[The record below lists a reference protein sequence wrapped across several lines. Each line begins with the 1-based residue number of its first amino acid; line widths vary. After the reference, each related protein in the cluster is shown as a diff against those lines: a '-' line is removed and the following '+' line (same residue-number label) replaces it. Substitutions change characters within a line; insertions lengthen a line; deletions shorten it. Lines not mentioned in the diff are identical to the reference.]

1 MTIRMSYAATPHP
14 PAAHQGPLWSRA
26 HEATMREC
34 LARSD
39 QRRGVARL
47 EAGATHVRVG
57 YASWSDAEY
66 DADEIGRSPPMPLS
80 SAQCEVGPT
89 SPCGEK
95 GLRDRTGV
103 EQWQGSWSVPYRR
116 ESDTLPCRWSC
127 SMGMTSAEHLQR
139 PLPTTK
145 QPVPLTARQAVL
157 RGILFVRGGLRV
169 GGLYRSAVGRM
180 RFRDPGK
187 NTPSPKF

>member
-1 MTIRMSYAATPHP
+1 MVGRRAALRCH
-14 PAAHQGPLWSRA
+14 R
-26 HEATMREC
+26 
-34 LARSD
+34 
-39 QRRGVARL
+39 
-47 EAGATHVRVG
+47 
-57 YASWSDAEY
+57 
-66 DADEIGRSPPMPLS
+66 PLS
-80 SAQCEVGPT
+80 ANAPLEGQCEVGPT

-116 ESDTLPCRWSC
+116 ESDTPPCRWSC

-157 RGILFVRGGLRV
+157 RWILFVRGGLYV

-180 RFRDPGK
+180 RSRDSKK
-187 NTPSPKF
+187 NTPRPKFWMYCIYFQNLEGGAIRLHTPWG